1 MYARKRNG
9 VLAVVIANTLSKSAA
24 ILGIKKSHLKELF
37 QNVLDMPALLLWWK
51 WELHSLKLIMASV
64 KCTLAKRKK
73 IMLNSIKSKGQHC
86 ADLLASR
93 RNLCFSGLDSGIEE
107 FSNIPSSPS
116 SPFWRSFARFGAIT
130 RIFSLE
136 RKTAPELYRLR
147 PAVKPAL
154 CDGSLGRA
162 ADGKTCAGESLPQ
175 SWAGQLTP
183 WAMNRISDLVIP
195 ITNGLI
201 DSYGEMK

>member
-130 RIFSLE
+130 RILTVVQSQALLPTCNLDRDIPVSQGGRLDKDSRYGGQTSTRAKLSATAGVTLE
-136 RKTAPELYRLR
+136 GSRGK
-147 PAVKPAL
+147 VGKL
-154 CDGSLGRA
+154 CL
-162 ADGKTCAGESLPQ
+162 
-175 SWAGQLTP
+175 
-183 WAMNRISDLVIP
+183 
-195 ITNGLI
+195 
-201 DSYGEMK
+201 GEMK